1 MEKQPMNPFKSVFD
15 RRSHRASRSSLRFES
30 LEQRLPLA
38 GNVMAK
44 LVGSTLRLT
53 GDSMG
58 NGVVVASAA
67 GGKIAVISP
76 DTTINGSSGAFLT
89 NKPVTSIIANLNGGD
104 DTIVFSN
111 SAEIYAEARVFIDS
125 LRNGFADSPAE
136 APFDVAALQT
146 AIDKVAAG
154 VTTFSIPGSLTVT
167 TAEGD
172 DAVGIGGN
180 VRGSVNVNLGSAD
193 NSNGLFIGA
202 NRIGGAVTVVGGRS
216 NDFVALGGTV
226 AGRVSADLG
235 EGLNWMIVGGDATD
249 PTIIGSL
256 AYTGG
261 ANDDTFSIAG
271 KVTVRNDV
279 RINTGLQGE
288 DSVGFFTSE
297 DGSAVNVLGNVV
309 VNTGTGSDGDTV
321 TLVGEIRG
329 AVSVTTGSGQDTV
342 SVSSSV
348 GWITSDGSTPV
359 PVVEFAGRLAVGLD
373 LTINT
378 GAGNDLIT
386 IGGST
391 VGRNATIDAG
401 SGNDDVRIDTM
412 QVRRGL
418 FVRLGAGDDALK
430 ITNLTASAANFD
442 GGSGTNVLSINNSPA
457 LNRRLRKYRFQ
468 PVRNV

>member
-1 MEKQPMNPFKSVFD
+1 MNPFKSVFD
-15 RRSHRASRSSLRFES
+15 RRSHRASRSSLRIES

-38 GNVMAK
+38 GNVMAE

-111 SAEIYAEARVFIDS
+111 TAEIYAEARVFIDS
-125 LRNGFADSPAE
+125 LRNGFADAPAE

-146 AIDKVAAG
+146 AIDNVAAG

-167 TAEGD
+167 TADGD
-172 DAVGIGGN
+172 DAVAIGGN
-180 VRGSVNVNLGSAD
+180 VGGSVNVNLGSAD
-193 NSNGLFIGA
+193 NLNTLCIGA

-216 NDFVALGGTV
+216 NDFVALGNVTV

-235 EGLNWMIVGGDATD
+235 DGSNCMFVAGEATA

-261 ANDDTFSIAG
+261 AHTDSFWILG

-279 RINTGLQGE
+279 RINTGLRGE
-288 DSVGFFTSE
+288 DSVGFSTSE

-321 TLVGEIRG
+321 TLVGAIRG
-329 AVSVTTGSGQDTV
+329 AVSVTTGGGRDTV
-342 SVSSSV
+342 CVSSSV
-348 GWITSDGSTPV
+348 GWITSDGSNPV
-359 PVVEFAGRLAVGLD
+359 PVVEFAGRSAVGLD

-412 QVRRGL
+412 QVRRSL
-418 FVRLGAGDDALK
+418 FIRLGAGDDTLK

-442 GGSGTNVLSINNSPA
+442 GGIGTNELSINNSPA
-457 LNRRLRKYRFQ
+457 FNRRLWTYRFQ
-468 PVRNV
+468 PGRNV